1 MRAEIALKVVQTTD
15 DKQVLLTDVP
25 DPQAQGEWVVV
36 KILSAP
42 MCTEYKA
49 YKAGRGM
56 SSMGHEAAG
65 EVVAVDQSSLVR
77 VGDRVAVMPQ
87 TSCGVCDLCLAG
99 EYIHCQDQPKPEELG
114 IYEHGTGTYAQYV
127 VKQDRF
133 LVPLPDDIS
142 FDHGSMACCGLGPT
156 FGAMQRMNVGSGE
169 TVMVTGM
176 GPVGLGGI
184 VNVLHRRARAIA
196 VETIPYRRELALRLG
211 ATAAVDP
218 TADGAHE
225 QVMELT
231 GGRGVDAAVDCSG
244 VGAAQR
250 FALDSLRRRGRMAFV
265 GQGGE
270 VPLQTSRDMISKG
283 LALYGAWHYNRAD
296 ASRLLGVIADSGE
309 LLDRQITHRLPMSS
323 AQEAFELQ
331 ISGETGKVILHPWEE

>member
-1 MRAEIALKVVQTTD
+1 MKVVQTTD
-15 DKQVLLTDVP
+15 DKQVLLAEVP

-49 YKAGRGM
+49 YQAGRGLT
-56 SSMGHEAAG
+56 SMGHEAAG
-65 EVVAVDQSSLVR
+65 EVAAVDQSSLVK

-87 TSCGVCDLCLAG
+87 TSCGTCDLCLAG
-99 EYIHCQDQPKPEELG
+99 EYIHCQQQPDPAGLG
-114 IYEHGTGTYAQYV
+114 VYEHGTGTYAQYV
-127 VKQDRF
+127 IKQDRF
-133 LVPLPDDIS
+133 LVPLPDSVS

-169 TVMVTGM
+169 TVMVTGI
-176 GPVGLGGI
+176 GPVGLGGV
-184 VNVLHRRARAIA
+184 VNACHRGARAIA

-211 ATAAVDP
+211 AVAAIDP
-218 TADGAHE
+218 TADGARE
-225 QVMELT
+225 EVMELT

-250 FALDSLRRRGRMAFV
+250 FALDCLRRRGRLSFV

-270 VPLQTSRDMISKG
+270 VPLYTGRDMVSKG
-283 LALYGAWHYNRAD
+283 LELYGAWHYNRAD

-309 LLDRQITHRLPMSS
+309 LLDRQITHRMPMSA
-323 AQEAFELQ
+323 AQDAFELQ
-331 ISGETGKVILHPWEE
+331 ITGATGKVILHPWEE

>member
-1 MRAEIALKVVQTTD
+1 MKVVQTTD
-15 DKQVLLTDVP
+15 DQQVQLVEQP

-49 YKAGRGM
+49 YKAGRAQA
-56 SSMGHEAAG
+56 SMGHEAAG
-65 EVVAVDQSSLVR
+65 EVVEVDQSSLVK

-87 TSCGVCDLCLAG
+87 SSCGVCDLCLAG
-99 EYIHCQDQPKPEELG
+99 DYIHCQNAPKADELG

-127 VKQDRF
+127 IKQDRF
-133 LVPLPDDIS
+133 LVPIPDDVS

-169 TVMVTGM
+169 TVMVTGI

-184 VNVLHRRARAIA
+184 VNAIHRRARPIA
-196 VETIPYRRELALRLG
+196 VETIPYRRELALSLG
-211 ATAAVDP
+211 AIEAVDP

-225 QVMELT
+225 RVMELT

-250 FALDSLRRRGRMAFV
+250 FALDCLRRRGRLAFV

-270 VPLQTSRDMISKG
+270 VPLYTSRDMISKG
-283 LALYGAWHYNRAD
+283 LELYGAWHYNRAD
-296 ASRLLGVIADSGE
+296 ASRLLGVIADSRE
-309 LLDRQITHRLPMSS
+309 LLDRQITHRMPMSA

-331 ISGETGKVILHPWEE
+331 ITGKTGKVILHPWEE

>member
-1 MRAEIALKVVQTTD
+1 MKVVQTTD
-15 DKQVLLTDVP
+15 DRQVNLVDIP

-36 KILSAP
+36 KIRSAP

-56 SSMGHEAAG
+56 PSMGHEAAG
-65 EVVAVDQSSLVR
+65 EVVDVDQSSLIK

-87 TSCGVCDLCLAG
+87 SSCGVCDLCLAG
-99 EYIHCQDQPKPEELG
+99 EYIHCQNQPRPDQLG
-114 IYEHGTGTYAQYV
+114 VYEHGTGTYAQYV
-127 VKQDRF
+127 IKQDRF
-133 LVPLPDDIS
+133 LVPLPDSMS

-169 TVMVTGM
+169 TVMVTGI
-176 GPVGLGGI
+176 GPVGLGAI
-184 VNVLHRRARAIA
+184 VNALHRRSRAIA
-196 VETIPYRRELALRLG
+196 VEMIPYRRKLAEKLG
-211 ATAAVDP
+211 AVAVDP
-218 TADGAHE
+218 AADGAVE
-225 QVMELT
+225 QVWELT

-250 FALDSLRRRGRMAFV
+250 FALDCLRRRGRMAFV

-270 VPLQTSRDMISKG
+270 VPLYTSRDMISRG

-296 ASRLLGVIADSGE
+296 ASKLLGVIADSGD
-309 LLDRQITHRLPMSS
+309 LLDKQITHRMPMKD
-323 AQEAFELQ
+323 AQKAFELQ
-331 ISGETGKVILHPWEE
+331 STGETGKVILHPWED

>member
-1 MRAEIALKVVQTTD
+1 VKVVQTTAD
-15 DKQVLLTDVP
+15 QQVRLVDVA

-36 KILSAP
+36 KIVSAP

-49 YKAGRGM
+49 YKAGREM
-56 SSMGHEAAG
+56 TSMGHEAAG
-65 EVVAVDQSSLVR
+65 EVVEVDQSSLVKA
-77 VGDRVAVMPQ
+77 GDRVAVMPQ

-99 EYIHCQDQPKPEELG
+99 EYIHCQQAPKPDELG
-114 IYEHGTGTYAQYV
+114 IYQHGTGTYAQYV
-127 VKQDRF
+127 IKQDRF
-133 LVPLPDDIS
+133 LVPLPDAIS

-169 TVMVTGM
+169 TVMVTGI
-176 GPVGLGGI
+176 GPVGLGAI
-184 VNVLHRRARAIA
+184 VNAMHRRARAIA
-196 VETIPYRRELALRLG
+196 VETIPYRRELAVRLG
-211 ATAAVDP
+211 AMAAVDP

-250 FALDSLRRRGRMAFV
+250 FALDCLRRRGRLAFV

-270 VPLQTSRDMISKG
+270 VPLYTSRDMISRG
-283 LALYGAWHYNRAD
+283 LELYGAWHYNRAD

-309 LLDRQITHRLPMSS
+309 LLDRQITHRMPMSS

-331 ISGETGKVILHPWEE
+331 ITGETGKVILHPWEE

>member
-1 MRAEIALKVVQTTD
+1 MRTVKVVQTTD
-15 DKQVLLTDVP
+15 DKQVRLAEVP
-25 DPQAQGEWVVV
+25 DPQAQGEWAVV

-49 YKAGRGM
+49 YQAGRGLT
-56 SSMGHEAAG
+56 SMGHEAAG
-65 EVVAVDQSSLVR
+65 EVVAVDQSSLVQ

-99 EYIHCQDQPKPEELG
+99 EYIHCQQGPNPEELG
-114 IYEHGTGTYAQYV
+114 VYRHGTGTYAQYV
-127 VKQDRF
+127 IKQDRF
-133 LVPLPDDIS
+133 LVPLPDGIS

-169 TVMVTGM
+169 TVLVTGI
-176 GPVGLGGI
+176 GPVGLGAI
-184 VNVLHRRARAIA
+184 VNARHRRARAIA
-196 VETIPYRRELALRLG
+196 VETIPFRRELALELG
-211 ATAAVDP
+211 AEAAVDP
-218 TADGAHE
+218 TAAGARE
-225 QVMELT
+225 QVMDLT

-250 FALDSLRRRGRMAFV
+250 FALDCLRRRGRLAFV

-270 VPLQTSRDMISKG
+270 VPLYTSRDMVSKG
-283 LALYGAWHYNRAD
+283 LELYGAWHYNRAD

-309 LLDRQITHRLPMSS
+309 LLDRQITHRMPMS
-323 AQEAFELQ
+323 AVQEAFELQ
-331 ISGETGKVILHPWEE
+331 ISGATGKIILHPWGE